1 VSTLHRRSCD
11 VRIAFVVH
19 DFNRTAGHSRY
30 VYEHVVRLV
39 GDHEVHVFANR
50 FAELPPVSAT
60 AHHVPAFR
68 ATALTTIVTFAV
80 PATVLVQG
88 GFDIVH
94 AQGFSIRKADVIT
107 AHISNGRWL
116 AARRGLEG
124 AGLPL
129 HERLFGAVVTPLE
142 RRALADPATSV
153 IAVSRALAHDLRTE
167 YGRTAPTTVI
177 HHGVDGAQF
186 NPGVCRHRSAV
197 RAALGIAEDAVVFLY
212 VGDLRKGYVPSL
224 AALAQVP
231 GAHLVA
237 VTRSDLADAG
247 EQASAAGVRTRVHL
261 VAATDEV
268 ERYYGAADVFVLPTP
283 YDAFG
288 MVITEAMA
296 CGLPVITTPHA
307 GASELVVPGLHGH
320 LVPEATDVAALAR
333 AMQHL
338 ASDQSARTAIGAA
351 AASLMTGHT
360 WDAVV
365 SRTVGV
371 YHEHLEKRAAS

>member
-1 VSTLHRRSCD
+1 
-11 VRIAFVVH
+11 VRIAFVIH

-39 GDHEVHVFANR
+39 RDHEVHVFANR
-50 FAELPPVSAT
+50 FAELPPASAT

-68 ATALTTIVTFAV
+68 ATALTTILTFVV
-80 PATVLVQG
+80 PATVLVHGQG
-88 GFDIVH
+88 SFDIVH
-94 AQGFSIRKADVIT
+94 SQGFSIRRADVIT

-124 AGLPL
+124 PGLPL
-129 HERLFGAVVTPLE
+129 HERVFGAVVTPLE
-142 RRALADPATSV
+142 RRALVDPASSV
-153 IAVSRALAHDLRTE
+153 IAVSRALADDLQAA

-186 NPGVCRHRSAV
+186 NPGVRCHRTAV
-197 RAALGIAEDAVVFLY
+197 RAALGIAEDAIVFLY

-231 GAHLVA
+231 GAHLIA
-237 VTRSDLADAG
+237 VTRSDLAAAS
-247 EQASAAGVRTRVHL
+247 EQASAAGVRARVQL

-296 CGLPVITTPHA
+296 CGLPVITTPQA
-307 GASELVVPGLHGH
+307 GASELVEPGLHGH
-320 LVPEATDVAALAR
+320 LVPEATDVAALTR

-338 ASDQSARTAIGAA
+338 AENHSARAAMGAA

>member
-1 VSTLHRRSCD
+1 M
-11 VRIAFVVH
+11 RIAFVVH
-19 DFNRTAGHSRY
+19 DYNRTAGHSRY
-30 VYEHVVRLV
+30 VHEHVVRLCR
-39 GDHEVHVFANR
+39 DHEVHVFANR
-50 FAELPPVSAT
+50 FAELPAAAAT

-80 PATVLVQG
+80 PATLLVQG

-94 AQGFSIRKADVIT
+94 SQGFSMRRADVIT
-107 AHISNGRWL
+107 AHISNARWL

-124 AGLPL
+124 AGLPF

-142 RRALADPATSV
+142 RRALADPSVSV
-153 IAVSRALAHDLRTE
+153 IAVSRALAEDLKTS

-186 NPGVCRHRSAV
+186 NPGVRRLRAAV
-197 RAALGIAEDAVVFLY
+197 RTALGISENAVVFLY

-237 VTRSDLADAG
+237 VTRSDIAEAG
-247 EQASAAGVRTRVHL
+247 EQASAAGVRTRTHL
-261 VAATDEV
+261 VPATDQI
-268 ERYYGAADVFVLPTP
+268 ERYYGAADAFVLPTP

-307 GASELVVPGLHGH
+307 GASELVEPGIHGH
-320 LVPEATDVAALAR
+320 LVPEAADVPALTR

-338 ASDQSARTAIGAA
+338 ASDQSARTALGAA

-365 SRTVGV
+365 GRTVGV
-371 YHEHLEKRAAS
+371 YHGHLEKRATS